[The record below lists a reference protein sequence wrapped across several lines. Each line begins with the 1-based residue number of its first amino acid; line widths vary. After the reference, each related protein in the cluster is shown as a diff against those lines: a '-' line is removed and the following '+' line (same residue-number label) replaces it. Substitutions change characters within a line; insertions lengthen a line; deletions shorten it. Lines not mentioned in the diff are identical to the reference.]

1 MPPRDAIRSF
11 LSRFFRKHELKDDED
26 IFALG
31 FVNSLFAMK
40 LVGFIE
46 SELGVPVEQ
55 GDLDIDN
62 FRTVNAMVAFV
73 QRRREEAAGGAAAGP

>member
-1 MPPRDAIRSF
+1 MSSRNTLVTF
-11 LSRFFRKHELKDDED
+11 LTRYFPGHALEDDED

-46 SELGVPVEQ
+46 SAFEIQIEQ
-55 GDLDIDN
+55 ADLDIDN

-73 QRRREEAAGGAAAGP
+73 AGKQAAGGAAARA